1 MKMKWIGQHIYD
13 LVARFRNDVYLED
26 LSTTT
31 ETNVLVVDSDGKV
44 SKTTVITGDV
54 TGITEGD
61 NITVTDPTGPVP
73 TVALNT
79 SLTGLDSVT
88 STSFIGS
95 LTGNAATAT
104 KIDSITNTDIVQLTG
119 LQTLEDKSFSGGATF
134 RGSTSGFTKIVASA
148 VAGSTTLTLP
158 AVTGTLATVGGTE
171 ILEGKTLTSPVISTP
186 TGIVKGDVGLGNVDN
201 TSDANKPVSTAGQTA
216 LDLKAPL
223 ASPNFTG
230 NVGIGTASP
239 EVKLQVGD
247 GTDAAATRVYYSDNT
262 YAELLGYGMEFS
274 RASSYLRPT
283 TDNTKTLYIGLSS
296 RQWNTLSMDA
306 STTTFNTN
314 GSERMRI
321 TSTGNVGIGTT
332 SPDALLEI
340 SGNAGADPGPITNPT
355 TFRITDAGNAA
366 TGAGDV
372 TNPWGKIEFYSE
384 DISLTGPSVQAQI
397 ASVYNTIYSD
407 SSDLNFYTRA
417 SPAVPLSTRMTID
430 AGGNVG
436 IGTTGPSR
444 LLHLD
449 GVTAQTS
456 TPFSPF
462 LLNSR
467 TTGNMADGFGGG
479 VLFGINDATL
489 TNENI
494 IATIYGI
501 RNGADNSG
509 ALTFNTYKGGVRS
522 EQMRIDKD
530 GNVGIGT
537 SSPNVDLQIGEIST
551 AYSGVP
557 FGELSIGANN
567 ASIYVQGGGYGAVN
581 TASLDLVGGY
591 ANVNV
596 TNSIRIKGVRTSS
609 GVGTN
614 GSRLDFI
621 NMARGTEGDTLM
633 SIVNSGNVGIG
644 TTTPAQ
650 KLDVKD
656 GFIQVSG
663 TGPSGYG
670 YLLNRAGQDIYSIR
684 HLDGG
689 LTIQNDTDSSRKE
702 MTFNGTGNVGIGT
715 GSPKN
720 KLDIVGSLGRG
731 APVTKT
737 TDFTVAATENWLIM
751 NGTATI
757 TITLPTAAYWT
768 GRELMIKNI
777 AAYTV
782 ISASSNVKPIDTD
795 IAATAILP
803 ATAGSWCTLVS
814 DGTNWVTMMN

>member
-1 MKMKWIGQHIYD
+1 MKWIGQHIYD

-54 TGITEGD
+54 TGVTAGD

-79 SLTGLDSVT
+79 TLTGLDSVT
-88 STSFIGS
+88 STSFVGS

-104 KIDSITNTDIVQLTG
+104 KIDSITNIDIVQLTG
-119 LQTLEDKSFSGGATF
+119 LQTLEGKSFSGGATF

-171 ILEGKTLTSPVISTP
+171 ILEGKTLTSPVINTP

-201 TSDANKPVSTAGQTA
+201 TSDANKPVSTAGQTV

-283 TDNTKTLYIGLSS
+283 TDNTKNLYIGLSS

-306 STTTFNTN
+306 STTTFNVN

-522 EQMRIDKD
+522 EQMRIDKG

-537 SSPNVDLQIGEIST
+537 ATPSVKLE
-551 AYSGVP
+551 
-557 FGELSIGANN
+557 
-567 ASIYVQGGGYGAVN
+567 VN
-581 TASLDLVGGY
+581 TAS
-591 ANVNV
+591 
-596 TNSIRIKGVRTSS
+596 SP
-609 GVGTN
+609 GVGTSLIQARFYGG
-614 GSRLDFI
+614 GSVNNDYRSGQIVLGLNNNIDASLSWNNADANFYI
-621 NMARGTEGDTLM
+621 DNRFNNDLGGIRFRTKTSGTA
-633 SIVNSGNVGIG
+633 VNAMTITGPGNVGIG
-644 TTTPAQ
+644 ITTPTQ

-684 HLDGG
+684 HLDSG
-689 LTIQNDTDSSRKE
+689 LTISNETDSRKE
-702 MTFNGTGNVGIGT
+702 MTFNGAGNVGIGIT
-715 GSPKN
+715 TPKN
-720 KLDIVGSLGRG
+720 KLDIAGSLGRG
-731 APVTKT
+731 IPVTKT
-737 TDFTVAATENWLIM
+737 ANFGVAATENWLIM

-757 TITLPTAAYWT
+757 TITLPTASSWT

-777 AAYTV
+777 AAFTV
-782 ISASSNVKPIDTD
+782 VSASSNVKPIDTD
-795 IAATAILP
+795 NAATAILP

>member
-1 MKMKWIGQHIYD
+1 MKWIGQHIYD

-54 TGITEGD
+54 TGVTAGD

-79 SLTGLDSVT
+79 TLTGLDSVT
-88 STSFIGS
+88 STSFVGS

-104 KIDSITNTDIVQLTG
+104 KIDSITNIDIVQLTG
-119 LQTLEDKSFSGGATF
+119 LQTLEGKSFSGGATF

-171 ILEGKTLTSPVISTP
+171 ILEGKTLTSPVINTP

-201 TSDANKPVSTAGQTA
+201 TSDANKPVSTAGQTV

-283 TDNTKTLYIGLSS
+283 TDNTKNLYIGLSS

-306 STTTFNTN
+306 STTTFNAN

-321 TSTGNVGIGTT
+321 TSTGNVGIG
-332 SPDALLEI
+332 I
-340 SGNAGADPGPITNPT
+340 
-355 TFRITDAGNAA
+355 
-366 TGAGDV
+366 
-372 TNPWGKIEFYSE
+372 
-384 DISLTGPSVQAQI
+384 
-397 ASVYNTIYSD
+397 
-407 SSDLNFYTRA
+407 
-417 SPAVPLSTRMTID
+417 
-430 AGGNVG
+430 
-436 IGTTGPSR
+436 
-444 LLHLD
+444 
-449 GVTAQTS
+449 
-456 TPFSPF
+456 
-462 LLNSR
+462 
-467 TTGNMADGFGGG
+467 
-479 VLFGINDATL
+479 
-489 TNENI
+489 
-494 IATIYGI
+494 
-501 RNGADNSG
+501 
-509 ALTFNTYKGGVRS
+509 
-522 EQMRIDKD
+522 
-530 GNVGIGT
+530 
-537 SSPNVDLQIGEIST
+537 
-551 AYSGVP
+551 
-557 FGELSIGANN
+557 
-567 ASIYVQGGGYGAVN
+567 
-581 TASLDLVGGY
+581 
-591 ANVNV
+591 
-596 TNSIRIKGVRTSS
+596 
-609 GVGTN
+609 
-614 GSRLDFI
+614 
-621 NMARGTEGDTLM
+621 
-633 SIVNSGNVGIG
+633 
-644 TTTPAQ
+644 TTPTQ

-684 HLDGG
+684 HLDSG
-689 LTIQNDTDSSRKE
+689 LTISNETDSRKE
-702 MTFNGTGNVGIGT
+702 MTFNGAGNVGIGIT
-715 GSPKN
+715 TPKN
-720 KLDIVGSLGRG
+720 KLDIAGSLGRG
-731 APVTKT
+731 IPVTKT
-737 TDFTVAATENWLIM
+737 ANFGVAATENWLIM

-757 TITLPTAAYWT
+757 TITLPTASSWT

-777 AAYTV
+777 AAFTV
-782 ISASSNVKPIDTD
+782 VSASSNVKPIDTD
-795 IAATAILP
+795 NAATAILP